1 MDAQQTWQQNRE
13 TQGTLPKEL
22 GKIIKKQSEIKST
35 ITEMKTTSEGIN
47 IRFVKKEEWINNL
60 EDRIVEM
67 T

>member
-13 TQGTLPKEL
+13 TQRTLQKEL
-22 GKIIKKQSEIKST
+22 GNIIKKQSEIKTT
-35 ITEMKTTSEGIN
+35 ITEIKTTSEGIN
-47 IRFVKKEEWINNL
+47 IRFVKTEEWINNL